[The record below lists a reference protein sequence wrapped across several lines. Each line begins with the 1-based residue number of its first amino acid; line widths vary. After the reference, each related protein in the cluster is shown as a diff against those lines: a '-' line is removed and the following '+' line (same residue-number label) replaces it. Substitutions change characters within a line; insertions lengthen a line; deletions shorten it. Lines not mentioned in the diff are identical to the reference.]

1 MSASE
6 ARSGWCVYGASEE
19 ERAQRGPLEES
30 DSVAPATK
38 RLATPG
44 NVVVEELIV

>member
-38 RLATPG
+38 RFATPV
-44 NVVVEELIV
+44 NAVVE